1 VLAAPHLILLLVPA
15 VLVGWLGATHVA
27 PARLLDRSLVAL
39 VVAGAQVQAAA
50 LVLAAAGAV
59 SAGPALVLAG
69 VVTVAALLWARRTG
83 WERLRWA
90 VPPLRPGA
98 IVAVGGL
105 AVVLALSIRVGF
117 DPGRSLHFETNHYH
131 LAAVAH
137 FAQGEPLGNLPFQ
150 NPSVF
155 TAANPAGTE
164 AVAALIST
172 ATGSDRLIYGWTFP
186 ASLLLAAVAGGV
198 VAREL
203 GGRAGTGG
211 VAVGALFVAP
221 LAVIGVHSLANDLV
235 AAAAV
240 TAALALVLVA
250 RRQGARQGWLL
261 GVAGLA
267 LGLAMGAKYTAFAA
281 AGLIAVASLLVGHG
295 RAVGWLVPGPVLLA
309 GPWLLRNAAAFGNPL
324 YPLRVAV
331 GGREILPGGSGPHD
345 AVKAPLGAE
354 VLRGRGDTLDVWT
367 DLVRFLCWPFV
378 VATLLGLVV
387 AVPLRPGRRRQA
399 LAVVVVGVGL
409 VLAYA
414 ATPYTGGGDPPSI
427 TLLGSNLRYALPAL
441 LVGTV
446 TLCAVL
452 PRRLA
457 PLAAGLLAAWSAW
470 AAVTRP
476 MRADL
481 ELTAKDLAVGL
492 AAGVVAGAL
501 LTWRERPP
509 IAAPAATRWVGA
521 TAVAAVL
528 VALVAGTGGPAVP
541 TPLEA
546 SVTRALAQAASPG
559 AAARPPGAGDGDT
572 PDVAVL
578 GEEDLRSIVG
588 RDLERGLVQVTDPAE
603 PAPWTAAELD
613 RAVESTPSPVLV
625 IGPDP
630 GIPEGYAPPPGWC
643 TADASG
649 GTSLLVR
656 ESVVDGDAACGGAG
670 SG

>member
-1 VLAAPHLILLLVPA
+1 VLAAPFLILLLVPA
-15 VLVGWLGATHVA
+15 ALVGWLVATHVA
-27 PARLLDRSLVAL
+27 PPRLLDRSLVAL
-39 VVAGAQVQAAA
+39 VVAGAQLQAVA
-50 LVLAAAGAV
+50 LVLAASGTV
-59 SAGPALVLAG
+59 SAGPAMALSGA
-69 VVTVAALLWARRTG
+69 VTLAALVWARRTG

-90 VPPLRPGA
+90 VPPLRGGA
-98 IVAVGGL
+98 IVAVGAL

-117 DPGRSLHFETNHYH
+117 DPSRSLHFETNHYH

-137 FAQGEPLGNLPFQ
+137 FAQGEPLGSLPFQ

-186 ASLLLAAVAGGV
+186 ASLLLAAVAGAV
-198 VAREL
+198 IAREL
-203 GGRAGTGG
+203 GGRASTAGI
-211 VAVGALFVAP
+211 AVSALFVAP
-221 LAVIGVHSLANDLV
+221 LAVIGVHSLANDLA

-250 RRQGARQGWLL
+250 RGPGARQGWLL

-267 LGLAMGAKYTAFAA
+267 VGLAMGAKYTAFAA
-281 AGLIAVASLLVGHG
+281 AGLIAVASVLVGHG
-295 RAVGWLVPGPVLLA
+295 RAIGWLVPGPLVLA
-309 GPWLLRNAAAFGNPL
+309 GPWLLRNVAAFGNPL

-345 AVKAPLGAE
+345 AVKAPFGAE
-354 VLRGRGDTLDVWT
+354 VLRGRGDTLDVWA

-378 VATLLGLVV
+378 AATLLGLVL
-387 AVPLRPGRRRQA
+387 AVPLRADRRRRA
-399 LAVVVVGVGL
+399 LAVVVVGAGL
-409 VLAYA
+409 ILAYA
-414 ATPYTGGGDPPSI
+414 ATPYTGGGDPPSV

-452 PRRLA
+452 PHRIA
-457 PLAAGLLAAWSAW
+457 PLAAGLLATWSAW

-476 MRADL
+476 MRPDL
-481 ELTAKDLAVGL
+481 ELDAKDLAVGV

-501 LTWRERPP
+501 LAWRERP
-509 IAAPAATRWVGA
+509 AVARPAATRWVGA
-521 TAVAAVL
+521 TAVAGVL
-528 VALVAGTGGPAVP
+528 VALVAGTGSPSAP
-541 TPLEA
+541 SALEA
-546 SVTRALAQAASPG
+546 DVARALTHTARPGGVAGTPG
-559 AAARPPGAGDGDT
+559 AAAHGAPG
-572 PDVAVL
+572 VAVL

-588 RDLERGLVQVTDPAE
+588 PDLERGLVQLTPPAAA
-603 PAPWTAAELD
+603 APWTAEELD
-613 RAVESTPSPVLV
+613 RAVEQSPAPVLV

-630 GIPEGYAPPPGWC
+630 GIPDGYEPPPGWC
-643 TADASG
+643 PAAAEHGTTVHVRASALDEDA
-649 GTSLLVR
+649 V
-656 ESVVDGDAACGGAG
+656 CGGAA